1 MPPQNVVV
9 VNTSGQPVPT
19 AAQGTTTVSGT
30 VNVGNTPNVNVANTP
45 SVNVANTPSVSI
57 TGTANVTTP
66 LDNQFNPVPLAV
78 SEEYHPF
85 EDTYTITFAGNGA
98 GFCLFQTP
106 PQGTR
111 IVVQEFDAAPGFVP
125 FGLDS
130 GCKPLV
136 IGLKVAHIGT
146 SHFFPATFMGT
157 QTSTNRDFYATHQET
172 RLYGD
177 PGEVP
182 QCTVNLTC
190 FTQATYECH
199 ISGFMVP

>member
-1 MPPQNVVV
+1 MGCQSKWIFAVSIFAALALSTLPAVGQKVPPPAMPPQNVVV

-98 GFCLFQTP
+98 
-106 PQGTR
+106 
-111 IVVQEFDAAPGFVP
+111 
-125 FGLDS
+125 
-130 GCKPLV
+130 
-136 IGLKVAHIGT
+136 
-146 SHFFPATFMGT
+146 
-157 QTSTNRDFYATHQET
+157 
-172 RLYGD
+172 
-177 PGEVP
+177 
-182 QCTVNLTC
+182 
-190 FTQATYECH
+190 
-199 ISGFMVP
+199 